1 MNERVVMNSKQSTVS
16 ATLVDKLATWLK
28 QSALQGLDLE
38 SLVNGTCERL
48 SAAGMPLMRA
58 TVSFSMLHPL
68 YDALSF
74 TWLRG
79 EGIKAEGFRVRDD
92 HARPEMFLKSPFYHL
107 LQHNL
112 EHLRRRLDPAVP
124 VEFPIFTDLIAMG
137 GTDYLAFMQS
147 FAAGEGRGMMGS
159 WTTHVPDGFTEDMI
173 KVLIEVEANLAVAAK
188 MAVLDKL
195 ADNLL
200 STYLGVGAGRRVLS
214 GQTRRGDGDTIR
226 AILVMGDM
234 RDSTAVAET
243 EGRQAY
249 IDTLNDFF
257 DAIATPFNRNGGEIL
272 SFIGDG
278 FLAVFPCERHKA
290 QSAAAA
296 AAAMAAVREA
306 NARMARLNERRAE
319 LQLDPVRFGLGLHVG
334 NVMFGN
340 VGLKSRLTFSAF
352 GSAVNEVQ
360 RLENLT
366 KKYRTPVI
374 ASRAFVGY
382 SGGEWD
388 LQGVEALRGTKA
400 KVALYA
406 PTLQNLTCSE
416 ADVARED
423 AGALGS
429 DAEQVMLLYR
439 SRTSVMGAA
448 PSPLQLV
455 APRPAARQGGL

>member
-1 MNERVVMNSKQSTVS
+1 MNERLVMSSEQNSVS
-16 ATLVDKLATWLK
+16 AALIEKLTAWLK
-28 QSALQGLDLE
+28 QSALRGLDLE

-48 SAAGMPLMRA
+48 SAAGIPLMRA

-92 HARPEMFLKSPFYHL
+92 RARPEMFLKSPFYHL

-124 VEFPIFTDLIAMG
+124 AEFPIFTDLIAMG

-147 FAAGEGRGMMGS
+147 FGSEDGRGMMGS
-159 WTTHVPDGFTEDMI
+159 WATHAPGGFSEDMI
-173 KVLIEVEANLAVAAK
+173 KMLIHVEANLAVAAK

-257 DAIATPFNRNGGEIL
+257 DAIATPFNRDGGEIL

-278 FLAVFPCERHKA
+278 FLAVYPCERHKA
-290 QSAAAA
+290 QSEAAA

-306 NARMARLNERRAE
+306 NARMARMNARRAE
-319 LQLDPVRFGLGLHVG
+319 VQLAPVRFGLGLHVG

-352 GSAVNEVQ
+352 GAAVNEVQ
-360 RLENLT
+360 RIETLT
-366 KKYRTPVI
+366 KKYRTPVV
-374 ASRAFVGY
+374 ASKAFVSY

-406 PTLQNLTCSE
+406 PTAENLTCSE

-423 AGALGS
+423 ANALGS

-439 SRTSVMGAA
+439 NRTSLKEPA
-448 PSPLQLV
+448 PAPLQLAV
-455 APRPAARQGGL
+455 RRSAAR